1 MSPALK
7 SLTAEALKLSAEE
20 RAELAER
27 LITSI
32 ELPPPP
38 LHPAWQVEIARRI
51 ADLDAG
57 RTHSIPGEQVFAE
70 LRTMIEAR
78 GKA

>member
-1 MSPALK
+1 MSSTLE

-27 LITSI
+27 LIISV
-32 ELPPPP
+32 EPPAP
-38 LHPAWQVEIARRI
+38 LHPAWETEIAHRI

-57 RTHSIPGEQVFAE
+57 RTQSIPGEQVFAE
-70 LRTMIEAR
+70 LRATIEAR
-78 GKA
+78 SKA

>member
-1 MSPALK
+1 MSPALE

-32 ELPPPP
+32 EPPPP
-38 LHPAWQVEIARRI
+38 LHPAWEVEIARRI
-51 ADLDAG
+51 ANLDAD
-57 RTHSIPGEQVFAE
+57 RTRPISGEQVSAE

-78 GKA
+78 GKT